1 MLGSRLGG
9 GCFPSQLP
17 KLLSLMLR
25 DSLRLSSWGR
35 ERGLSARGAGPRP
48 RSAGASGRA
57 RCSPAPPSAGLW
69 APRTSS
75 SAPAPL
81 RQPGASREAAGLCRA
96 PSPWA
101 LAAPG
106 QTGASPAASTQ
117 RRCWSGSPC
126 ARSCGPHPRQCVG
139 QALGLGVPPCCRETG
154 VGERPVQGS
163 GSGAVL
169 LTSRVT
175 TRHGRPE
182 PGTSADP
189 GRAQQRGGTSV
200 LRWDQEGEARMA
212 QGQRCP
218 GELGGLHVV
227 CLLCVLPMGWG
238 WRGGMGPQDVAR
250 HKAPGREAGRALRWG
265 RREGSAWCPGEWER
279 LRAVGMAGGKAGP
292 PAFLPN
298 TALACLQRGSAGPS
312 LVPRLQSGVAHF
324 AGPRR
329 RSESAGGPRARRGE
343 ARSLSPFSPLLV
355 AVLPS
360 GSHPCSQ
367 GRQSPCA
374 PTRTL
379 PPAPL
384 LLQLWPYRAQ
394 PTAPRRGAPPA
405 ASPCGCHAL
414 PWHSPSPARRTGSPP
429 WPAAAQSTAP
439 CARGRAAS
447 PPSPSACGS
456 GSPLPTA
463 GSAGEEGAG
472 LAGIVGL
479 PGPGLLAGCHRWYLP
494 GDQVL
499 QLVDVPLVLGVLL
512 QV

>member
-1 MLGSRLGG
+1 
-9 GCFPSQLP
+9 
-17 KLLSLMLR
+17 
-25 DSLRLSSWGR
+25 
-35 ERGLSARGAGPRP
+35 
-48 RSAGASGRA
+48 
-57 RCSPAPPSAGLW
+57 
-69 APRTSS
+69 
-75 SAPAPL
+75 
-81 RQPGASREAAGLCRA
+81 
-96 PSPWA
+96 
-101 LAAPG
+101 
-106 QTGASPAASTQ
+106 
-117 RRCWSGSPC
+117 
-126 ARSCGPHPRQCVG
+126 
-139 QALGLGVPPCCRETG
+139 
-154 VGERPVQGS
+154 
-163 GSGAVL
+163 
-169 LTSRVT
+169 
-175 TRHGRPE
+175 
-182 PGTSADP
+182 
-189 GRAQQRGGTSV
+189 
-200 LRWDQEGEARMA
+200 
-212 QGQRCP
+212 
-218 GELGGLHVV
+218 
-227 CLLCVLPMGWG
+227 
-238 WRGGMGPQDVAR
+238 MGPQDVAR
-250 HKAPGREAGRALRWG
+250 HKAPGREAGWALRWG

-360 GSHPCSQ
+360 GSRPCSQ

-374 PTRTL
+374 PARTL
-379 PPAPL
+379 PPA
-384 LLQLWPYRAQ
+384 LLQLWPYQAQ